1 MGPRRSWGM
10 QWIRKMIPGGSFVM
24 VEFEQVLPVMKENK
38 DTVQFSLEIKICPL
52 CCYASRWLVI
62 TVDGINNSESQKG
75 NCRYC
80 NKSVRSGWSS
90 KNEYNSIFILAAASA
105 TLPWRDGEQ
114 QRFDESVCLSFFF
127 WAKRI
132 LMNYVLDETISQSP
146 KKNYRKY
153 ICRKN
158 IHTLIGR

>member
-1 MGPRRSWGM
+1 
-10 QWIRKMIPGGSFVM
+10 MIPGGSFVM
-24 VEFEQVLPVMKENK
+24 VEFEQVLLVMKENK
-38 DTVQFSLEIKICPL
+38 DTVQYSLEIKICPL

-90 KNEYNSIFILAAASA
+90 KNEYTSNSIFILAAASA

-127 WAKRI
+127 FELRGYLWI
-132 LMNYVLDETISQSP
+132 TYVLDQTIFQSP